1 MVANKTFIF
10 KKVPT
15 GFPVPGEHLVVET
28 RSFDLSAVPA
38 GGLVVEVLSASLD
51 PYLRGRMRE
60 AHIPSY
66 FPAFNLNEAVE
77 NNTIA
82 RVLSSDD
89 EGYKAGDVV
98 RASLPLAEY
107 AVVPAEKL
115 PKVTKIDNPCGL
127 SLDLFLGPLGM
138 PGLTAYS
145 SLYKIGRPKKG
156 ETIFVSS
163 AAGAVGQV
171 VGQIAKRE
179 GLTVI
184 GSVGSDEKL
193 DFILNELGC
202 FDAGF
207 NYKKEKPVDA
217 LKRLAPQGLDI
228 YYENVGGEHLE
239 AALAHMNVRGRIV
252 VCGMIEGY
260 NKPME
265 EHYGVR
271 NLGEFLPKRLSMAG
285 FLVGDEEF
293 GPAYAEDHRRDV
305 QKWIADGSFRPTL
318 HITRGIENGPE
329 GLLEIFQG
337 KNFGKAVLKI
347 KE

>member
-1 MVANKTFIF
+1 MVSNKTIDF
-10 KKVPT
+10 KKIPT
-15 GFPVPGEHLVVET
+15 GLPVPEEDLVLES
-28 RSFDLSAVPA
+28 RPFDH
-38 GGLVVEVLSASLD
+38 SASR
-51 PYLRGRMRE
+51 PE

-66 FPAFNLNEAVE
+66 APAFTLNEAVD
-77 NNTIA
+77 NSTMA
-82 RVLSSDD
+82 RVLSSYD
-89 EGYKAGDVV
+89 EGYNAGDVV
-98 RASLPLAEY
+98 GALLPFAEY
-107 AVVPAEKL
+107 AVIPAEKL
-115 PKVTKIDNPCGL
+115 PSVTKMDNPCGL
-127 SLDLFLGPLGM
+127 SLDLFLGPLWM
-138 PGLTAYS
+138 PGRTAYS
-145 SLYKIGRPKKG
+145 SLHKIGKPKKG

-171 VGQIAKRE
+171 VGQVAKRE

-217 LKRLAPQGLDI
+217 LKRLASQGLDI

-239 AALAHMNVRGRIV
+239 AALECMNIRGRIV
-252 VCGMIEGY
+252 VSGMIKGY

-265 EHYGVR
+265 ERYGVR
-271 NLGEFLPKRLSMAG
+271 NLSEVFAKRLSMTN
-285 FLVGDEEF
+285 FIVSDEDF

-305 QKWIADGSFRPTL
+305 QKWIADGSVRPKL
-318 HITRGIENGPE
+318 HITRGIENAPE